1 MAQNLTENWQI
12 DKILTD
18 NWNLPPPSRPSNQAL
33 RLSFLKRWQYNGI
46 LMALIHLYTLFL
58 AAYSLSPFIHLLY
71 FQLKTLETVLIYSS
85 QFFTGFISE
94 VCYPQFSS
102 FFFYI
107 SGTSNTLT
115 LCIWIFK
122 KIYWIENGRLNVLLK
137 HHLFGYVLPLPSAIS
152 YLKFPDNKKTLNSFS
167 GEE

>member
-58 AAYSLSPFIHLLY
+58 AGYSLSPFIHLLY
-71 FQLKTLETVLIYSS
+71 FQLKTWRPCWFTRANFS
-85 QFFTGFISE
+85 QALSLKSVTPNFL
-94 VCYPQFSS
+94 

-107 SGTSNTLT
+107 SGTSKTLT

-122 KIYWIENGRLNVLLK
+122 KIYWIENFRLNVLLK